1 MGGVISFSCDLL
13 YLFVCM
19 VKVNMTFIIVQTKK
33 NDFALILGSVNV
45 PVAQTLNARTKY
57 SVKS

>member
-1 MGGVISFSCDLL
+1 
-13 YLFVCM
+13 
-19 VKVNMTFIIVQTKK
+19 MTFIIVQTKK